1 MMMMMMMKNE
11 ANIMLSMYEYNII
24 YGNNMEREREAIVQ
38 QVDIIN

>member
-24 YGNNMEREREAIVQ
+24 YGNNMERERGNRATGRYH
-38 QVDIIN
+38 